1 MAGSGREE
9 MASRPA
15 SKGNSSGAATEIFN
29 KSNRDR
35 GKRRS
40 KGKSVGMGAEK

>member
-15 SKGNSSGAATEIFN
+15 SKGNSSGAATEIF
-29 KSNRDR
+29 KSNRNRRKIR
-35 GKRRS
+35 GK
-40 KGKSVGMGAEK
+40 GKKV